1 MMTSVKANYSR
12 TRKTLPQGRKQR
24 FLPAFRVDLPAH
36 FRFAPTA
43 IALDSKAGKIG
54 FKSLDVCDIA
64 ITKDGLRSREL
75 PSDEL
80 YRKAAAENDAGSL
93 RIYPDVVFGGRRYV
107 SLATRSAS
115 HDYAAANF
123 RGSIWPFRQ
132 CEGKIR
138 EWRQSDHDDS
148 RICLDGLD
156 DRIGGGHLARSFTWR
171 RIIVIS
177 ESIAAMKPRCA
188 LMFAE

>member
-1 MMTSVKANYSR
+1 MLAPLGSD
-12 TRKTLPQGRKQR
+12 TRVEGNTHGHWIWQR
-24 FLPAFRVDLPAH
+24 NTVFPGLDFVS
-36 FRFAPTA
+36 FARTA

-107 SLATRSAS
+107 SSGRFDSARARFVS
-115 HDYAAANF
+115 GAKVTTTIPGFVSTASMIASAACT
-123 RGSIWPFRQ
+123 WPAALR
-132 CEGKIR
+132 
-138 EWRQSDHDDS
+138 
-148 RICLDGLD
+148 
-156 DRIGGGHLARSFTWR
+156 GGG
-171 RIIVIS
+171 
-177 ESIAAMKPRCA
+177 
-188 LMFAE
+188 